1 MKQIYTFGGQPAQ
14 RNLTLADIRAAKA
27 TGRKLSQA
35 NSLEVA
41 EAAAV
46 AASGV
51 DIMSVTSLRYDEA
64 RAVAPQLYTIAT
76 LGAPHLVTRD
86 DVLRE
91 AFRVAT
97 AGADAVYT
105 IRSLK
110 IVEMLAREGL
120 SVQGHVGL
128 VPRKSIAT
136 GGLRA
141 MGKTAEEALSI
152 LQDIRRLEDAG
163 AVAVE
168 VECVAA
174 EAMTEI
180 SRLTPLVTHTIGS
193 GSGGDVI
200 FLFTADI
207 CGDNPTPARHARAF
221 GDVLSLRHA
230 MAAERERAL
239 SAYAEAVR
247 TGTFP
252 DARVNV
258 AMAPAELDRFR
269 AALDRLRPVHE

>member
-14 RNLTLADIRAAKA
+14 RNLTLPDMRAAKA
-27 TGRKLSQA
+27 AGLKLSQA
-35 NSLEVA
+35 NALEVA

-51 DIMSVTSLRYDEA
+51 DMMSVTSLRYDEA
-64 RAVAPQLYTIAT
+64 RAVAPHIYTIAT
-76 LGAPHLVTRD
+76 IGAPHIVTAEE
-86 DVLRE
+86 VLRE
-91 AFRVAT
+91 AFRVAI
-97 AGADAVYT
+97 AGADAIYT

-120 SVQGHVGL
+120 SVQGHAGL
-128 VPRKSIAT
+128 VPRKSVAT

-152 LQDIRRLEDAG
+152 LLDIRRLEDAG

-168 VECVAA
+168 VECVAS

-180 SRLTPLVTHTIGS
+180 NRLTPLITHTIGS

-207 CGDNPTPARHARAF
+207 TGDNPSPARHARAF
-221 GDVLSLRHA
+221 GDVLSLRRA
-230 MAAERERAL
+230 MAHERQRAL
-239 SAYAEAVR
+239 SAYADAVR
-247 TGTFP
+247 KGTFP
-252 DARVNV
+252 DQGVSV
-258 AMAPAELDRFR
+258 GMAKGEHDRLR
-269 AALDRLRPVHE
+269 DMLDRLRPVHQ

>member
-1 MKQIYTFGGQPAQ
+1 MKQIYTFGGLRTQ

-27 TGRKLSQA
+27 AGRKLTQA
-35 NSLEVA
+35 NSMEVA

-46 AASGV
+46 ATSGV
-51 DIMSVTSLRYDEA
+51 DMMSVTSLRYDET
-64 RAVAPQLYTIAT
+64 RAVAPHLYMIAT
-76 LGAPHLVTRD
+76 LGAPHLITAD

-105 IRSLK
+105 IRGMQ

-128 VPRKSIAT
+128 VPRKSVAT

-141 MGKTAEEALSI
+141 MGKTAAEALSI
-152 LQDIRRLEDAG
+152 LKDIRRLEDAG

-174 EAMTEI
+174 DAMNEI
-180 SRLTPLVTHTIGS
+180 NRHTSLITHTIGS

-207 CGDNPTPARHARAF
+207 CGDNPTPPHHARAF
-221 GDVLSLRHA
+221 GDVLSLRQA

-239 SAYAEAVR
+239 TAFAAAVR
-247 TGTFP
+247 EGSFP
-252 DARVNV
+252 NAKVSTS
-258 AMAPAELDRFR
+258 MAPGERDQLRE
-269 AALDRLRPVHE
+269 ALDCLRPVHE

>member
-1 MKQIYTFGGQPAQ
+1 MKKIYTFGGQPAQ
-14 RNLTLADIRAAKA
+14 RNLTLADMRAAKA
-27 TGRKLSQA
+27 AGRKLSQA
-35 NSLEVA
+35 NALEVA

-46 AASGV
+46 AGSGV
-51 DIMSVTSLRYDEA
+51 DMMSVTSLRYDEA
-64 RAVAPQLYTIAT
+64 RAVAPHLYTIAT
-76 LGAPHLVTRD
+76 IGAPHIVTEEE
-86 DVLRE
+86 VLRE
-91 AFRVAT
+91 AFRVAV
-97 AGADAVYT
+97 AGADAIYT

-120 SVQGHVGL
+120 SVQGHAGL
-128 VPRKSIAT
+128 VPRKSVAT

-141 MGKTAEEALSI
+141 MGKTAKEALSI
-152 LQDIRRLEDAG
+152 LQDIRRLEEAG

-180 SRLTPLVTHTIGS
+180 SRRTSLITHTIGS

-207 CGDNPTPARHARAF
+207 TGDNPAPARHARAF
-221 GDVLSLRHA
+221 GDVLSLRRA

-239 SAYAEAVR
+239 AAYAGAVR
-247 TGTFP
+247 NGTFP
-252 DARVNV
+252 DDAVNV
-258 AMAPAELDRFR
+258 GMAPGEHDRLCET
-269 AALDRLRPVHE
+269 LDRLRPVHE

>member
-1 MKQIYTFGGQPAQ
+1 MKKIYTFGGQPAQ

-27 TGRKLSQA
+27 AGRKLSQA
-35 NSLEVA
+35 NALEVA

-46 AASGV
+46 AVSGV
-51 DIMSVTSLRYDEA
+51 DMMSVTSLRYDEA
-64 RAVAPQLYTIAT
+64 RAVARHLYTIAT
-76 LGAPHLVTRD
+76 IGAPHIVTEEE
-86 DVLRE
+86 VLRE
-91 AFRVAT
+91 AFRVAV
-97 AGADAVYT
+97 AGADAIYT

-110 IVEMLAREGL
+110 IIEMLAREGL

-128 VPRKSIAT
+128 VPRKSVAT

-141 MGKTAEEALSI
+141 MGKTAKEALSI
-152 LQDIRRLEDAG
+152 LQDIRRLEEAG

-168 VECVAA
+168 VECVAT

-180 SRLTPLVTHTIGS
+180 SRRTSLITHTIGS

-207 CGDNPTPARHARAF
+207 TGDNPAPARHARAF
-221 GDVLSLRHA
+221 GDVLSLRRA

-239 SAYAEAVR
+239 AAYAGAVR
-247 TGTFP
+247 DGTFP
-252 DARVNV
+252 DDGVNV
-258 AMAPAELDRFR
+258 GMAPGEHDCLCET
-269 AALDRLRPVHE
+269 LDRLRPVHE

>member
-1 MKQIYTFGGQPAQ
+1 MTQIYTFGGQRSQ
-14 RNLTLADIRAAKA
+14 RNLTLPDIRAAKA
-27 TGRKLSQA
+27 AGRKLSQA
-35 NSLEVA
+35 NALEVA
-41 EAAAV
+41 EAVAV

-51 DIMSVTSLRYDEA
+51 DMMSVTSLRYDEA
-64 RAVAPQLYTIAT
+64 RAVAPHIYTIAT
-76 LGAPHLVTRD
+76 IGAPQFVTED
-86 DVLRE
+86 DVRRE
-91 AFRVAT
+91 AFRVAI
-97 AGADAVYT
+97 AGADAIYT

-128 VPRKSIAT
+128 VPRKSIQT

-152 LQDIRRLEDAG
+152 LQDIRRLEEAG

-174 EAMTEI
+174 EAMGEI
-180 SRLTPLVTHTIGS
+180 NRRTSLITHTIGS

-207 CGDNPTPARHARAF
+207 TGDTPSPARHARAF
-221 GDVLSLRHA
+221 GDVLSLRQA
-230 MAAERERAL
+230 MATERERAL
-239 SAYAEAVR
+239 NAYADAVR
-247 TGTFP
+247 TGAFP
-252 DARVNV
+252 DAAVNV
-258 AMAPAELDRFR
+258 AMSPGEHDRLCE
-269 AALDRLRPVHE
+269 ALDRLRPLHE

>member
-1 MKQIYTFGGQPAQ
+1 VKQIYTFGGQRSQ
-14 RNLTLADIRAAKA
+14 RNLTLADIRAAKVA
-27 TGRKLSQA
+27 GRKLSQA

-41 EAAAV
+41 EAVAV

-51 DIMSVTSLRYDEA
+51 DMMSVTSLRYDEA
-64 RAVAPQLYTIAT
+64 RAVTPHLYTIAT
-76 LGAPHLVTRD
+76 IGAPQFVTED
-86 DVLRE
+86 DMLRE
-91 AFRVAT
+91 AFRVAI
-97 AGADAVYT
+97 AGADAIYT

-128 VPRKSIAT
+128 VPRKSIQT

-141 MGKTAEEALSI
+141 MGKTTEEALSI
-152 LQDIRRLEDAG
+152 LQDIRRLEEAG

-174 EAMTEI
+174 EAMSEI
-180 SRLTPLVTHTIGS
+180 SRRTPLITHTIGS

-207 CGDNPTPARHARAF
+207 TGDNPSPARHARAF
-221 GDVLSLRHA
+221 GDVLSLRQA
-230 MAAERERAL
+230 MAAERQRAL

-247 TGTFP
+247 TGAFP
-252 DARVNV
+252 DAKVNV
-258 AMAPAELDRFR
+258 AMASGEHDRLR
-269 AALDRLRPVHE
+269 EALDRLRPVHE

>member
-27 TGRKLSQA
+27 AGRKLSQA
-35 NSLEVA
+35 NSLEVG
-41 EAAAV
+41 ETIAV

-51 DIMSVTSLRYDEA
+51 DMMSVTSLRYDEA
-64 RAVAPQLYTIAT
+64 RTVAPNLYTIAT
-76 LGAPHLVTRD
+76 IGAPHLVTPD
-86 DVLRE
+86 EFLRE

-97 AGADAVYT
+97 AGADAIYT

-136 GGLRA
+136 GGLRG
-141 MGKTAEEALSI
+141 MGKTADEALSI
-152 LQDIRRLEDAG
+152 MGDIRRLEDAG

-168 VECVAA
+168 VECVAH

-180 SRLTPLVTHTIGS
+180 SRRTSLITHTIGS

-207 CGDNPTPARHARAF
+207 CGDNAAPPRHARAF
-221 GDVLSLRHA
+221 GDVLSLRQA

-239 SAYAEAVR
+239 KAYAAAVR
-247 TGTFP
+247 DSTFP
-252 DARVNV
+252 HTGVNI
-258 AMAPAELDRFR
+258 AMAAGEHDLLRE
-269 AALDRLRPVHE
+269 ALDRLRPLHQ